1 MEILLLLVAGGI
13 NALCFFI
20 GAKIGQKVSNGEPIE
35 MPAFNPLEAI
45 REHNSRKE
53 AERRQS
59 RDDIILWNIENYDGT
74 GFGQKDVPRG

>member
-13 NALCFFI
+13 NAICFFI
-20 GAKIGQKVSNGEPIE
+20 GAKIGQKVSKGEPIE

-59 RDDIILWNIENYDGT
+59 RDDIILQNIAIYDGT